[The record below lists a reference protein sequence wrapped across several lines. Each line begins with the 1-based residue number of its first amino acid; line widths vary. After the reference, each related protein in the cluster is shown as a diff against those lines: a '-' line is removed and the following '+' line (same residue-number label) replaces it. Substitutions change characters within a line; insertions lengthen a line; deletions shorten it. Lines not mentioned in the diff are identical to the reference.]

1 MAELTPENRIV
12 DIPGLN
18 GFQIGEHVVV
28 DASADNDR
36 FEGVIIGIEL
46 RRLYG
51 SNRLVPSITLLHDSY
66 ITDEFKPSDCRKVS
80 PSPAPNVAGQPRC
93 GVVGWPPVKKA
104 IWDQVIAVNLNGKEY
119 ISAWNLTDRIYASV
133 CEALST
139 TEGKDND

>member
-12 DIPGLN
+12 DIPDLN

-80 PSPAPNVAGQPRC
+80 PSPKVHVGVTFVAECLRNYAEILRSG
-93 GVVGWPPVKKA
+93 
-104 IWDQVIAVNLNGKEY
+104 
-119 ISAWNLTDRIYASV
+119 RIDNAGHYLPEDIE
-133 CEALST
+133 EAAERMEARL
-139 TEGKDND
+139 